1 MTKLFSKN
9 DDSFVCE
16 NCHKTIDKL
25 GYTSRD
31 HCSRCLCS
39 KHVDIL
45 PGDRQNDCQGL
56 MVPISCSF
64 STKKGYIITY
74 KCTRCGEIHN
84 NKAAND
90 DNKNAIFAV
99 MNGSYN
105 KDNY

>member
-1 MTKLFSKN
+1 
-9 DDSFVCE
+9 
-16 NCHKTIDKL
+16 
-25 GYTSRD
+25 
-31 HCSRCLCS
+31 
-39 KHVDIL
+39 
-45 PGDRQNDCQGL
+45 

-74 KCTRCGEIHN
+74 KCTKCGEIHN

>member
-45 PGDRQNDCQGL
+45 PGDRQ
-56 MVPISCSF
+56 MIV
-64 STKKGYIITY
+64 
-74 KCTRCGEIHN
+74 
-84 NKAAND
+84 
-90 DNKNAIFAV
+90 
-99 MNGSYN
+99 
-105 KDNY
+105 KD